1 MYNTEFCSSRIID
14 QALIM
19 SKIAEQFEFTSIE
32 LMPVPYRNFTS
43 TGERS
48 RMLRLR
54 KANSAFHLPKE
65 LTEHEACS
73 EGLSTFK
80 IVSTKADIH
89 LIAFGDYWRIFYDS
103 YSQVY
108 GGFPY
113 SFAYKVLLPHYLEGK
128 NSVQLQSEIKSCP
141 ILRINSLISVDFYMI
156 LDQLQFM
163 IDAKLIK

>member
-1 MYNTEFCSSRIID
+1 MYNTEFCSSRIVD

-19 SKIAEQFEFTSIE
+19 SKIAEQFELTNIE
-32 LMPVPYRNFTS
+32 LMPVPYGNFTS

-48 RMLRLR
+48 RMLSLR
-54 KANSAFHLPKE
+54 QANNAFNLPNE
-65 LTEHEACS
+65 LTELEANS

-80 IVSTKADIH
+80 IISTKADIH
-89 LIAFGDYWRIFYDS
+89 LIAFGDYWRIYYDS
-103 YSQVY
+103 YSQVL

-113 SFAYKVLLPHYLEGK
+113 SFAYKVLLPHYLESK
-128 NSVQLQSEIKSCP
+128 NDFNLQSDIKSCP
-141 ILRINSLISVDFYMI
+141 IMIVNSLVSLDFYMI